1 MKRKLAILGA
11 ILLAAFI
18 FTYEGNAYQAHAL
31 DEEDLAWIAEAGQ
44 ALRQIVED
52 REVMALVYL
61 CDEYELRSD
70 ASEDSVAVVTVPS
83 GQMAEILDVTVDEDG
98 QVWEKVSTDMSGTDY
113 IGYVRRDYLACSDE
127 RFLEWE
133 EYYGMNPGGAAMLA
147 ADGQGNYADIEQ
159 FPAGYQAAL
168 KELKKKYPNWIF
180 VRYNTK
186 LDWNTVVTNEMQG
199 GRSLVSASS
208 PDWAKGDFYGAGW
221 YNASRQALEAYMDP
235 RNALREGAI
244 FQFEQLTYNETY
256 HTEEAVKAFLENTF
270 MNSSADAPG
279 TNMKFYH
286 IFYMIGQEENRKV
299 SPFHLAA
306 RVLQEQGKGTS
317 PIISGTVE
325 GYEGYYNYFNVGANG
340 KTTEDIIHNGLEYAK
355 NHEWKGAYFSILGGA
370 NLLTNSYIR
379 NGQDTLYLQKFN
391 VNKNSPYGLYQ
402 HQYMQ
407 NISAPTSEAA
417 NVFKLYSSAN
427 ALNNSFVFK
436 IPVYQNMTGEP
447 DPTPTPTVTPTPT
460 PTATPTATPTPTP
473 TATPTPTVT
482 PEPTVTPTPVP
493 STKITLEIPEGYD
506 DKVVYIDGI
515 KYAVQSKDGT
525 VTLELPDDTAGSAT
539 VMRYNAKG
547 VPVGMYVWT
556 LEYYDDA
563 YKVTAQPELTDL
575 LTYHGFSI
583 RITDKSGIRFKTGIS
598 ADLRKKLLQSGG
610 VDGYRLKEYGTL
622 IMTDANRKTYPM
634 VVGGQK
640 VLQGMAYGTDASG
653 TFKDSIYETV
663 DNRYRYTSVLV
674 GMPASQYKVDY
685 AFRGY
690 ATLTK
695 DGQDIT
701 IYGPTV
707 AKNIYSLAEQL
718 LQMKIYEEGSDADL
732 YLRKLIKDADKQ

>member
-186 LDWNTVVTNEMQG
+186 LDWNTAVTNEMQG

-447 DPTPTPTVTPTPT
+447 DPTPT

-732 YLRKLIKDADKQ
+732 YLRKLIQDADKQ

>member
-186 LDWNTVVTNEMQG
+186 LDWNTAVTNEMQG

-447 DPTPTPTVTPTPT
+447 DPTPTSTVTPTLT

-482 PEPTVTPTPVP
+482 PEPAVTPTPVP

-525 VTLELPDDTAGSAT
+525 VTMELPDDTAGSAT

-547 VPVGMYVWT
+547 VPVGMYVWI

>member
-18 FTYEGNAYQAHAL
+18 FTYEGNTYQAQAL

-44 ALRQIVED
+44 ALREIVED

-61 CDEYELRSD
+61 CDEYELRRE
-70 ASEDSVAVVTVPS
+70 ASEDGAAIVTVPS
-83 GQMAEILDVTVDEDG
+83 GQMVEILDVTVDEDG
-98 QVWEKVSTDMSGTDY
+98 QVWEKVSTDMSGTEY
-113 IGYVRRDYLACSDE
+113 VGYVRRDYLACSDE

-133 EYYGMNPGGAAMLA
+133 EFYGMNPGGTAMLA

-159 FPAGYQAAL
+159 FPAGYQPALTAL
-168 KELKKKYPNWIF
+168 KEKYPNWIF
-180 VRYNTK
+180 VRYNTE
-186 LDWNTVVTNEMQG
+186 LDWNTVITNELQG
-199 GRSLVSASS
+199 NRSQVSASS
-208 PDWAKGDFYGAGW
+208 PDWAKGDYYGAGW
-221 YNASRQALEAYMDP
+221 YNASREALEAYMDP

-244 FQFEQLTYNETY
+244 FQFEQLTYNESY
-256 HTEEAVKAFLENTF
+256 HTEEAMKTFLEDTF
-270 MNSSADAPG
+270 MNSSANAPG
-279 TNMKFYH
+279 TNMKFYY
-286 IFYMIGQEENRKV
+286 IFYMIGKEDCRRI

-317 PIISGTVE
+317 PIISGTVA
-325 GYEGYYNYFNVGANG
+325 GYEGYYNYFNVGASG
-340 KTTEDIIHNGLEYAK
+340 STTEEIIHSGLEYAK

-370 NLLTNSYIR
+370 NLLVNNYIS
-379 NGQDTLYLQKFN
+379 NGQDTLYLQKYN
-391 VNKNSPYGLYQ
+391 VYKNSPYGLYQ

-417 NVFKLYSSAN
+417 TVFKLYGSAGV
-427 ALNNSFVFK
+427 LDKSFVFK
-436 IPVYQNMTGEP
+436 IPVYENMPGEP
-447 DPTPTPTVTPTPT
+447 DPTPV
-460 PTATPTATPTPTP
+460 PTATPAP
-473 TATPTPTVT
+473 TATPKPDPTPV
-482 PEPTVTPTPVP
+482 PTPTPVP

-506 DKVVYIDGI
+506 DTIVYIDGI
-515 KYAVQSKDGT
+515 EYAVQAKNGI

-539 VMRYNAKG
+539 VMRYNTKG

-556 LEYYDDA
+556 LEYHDYA
-563 YKVTAQPELTDL
+563 YEVTAQPELTDL

-598 ADLRKKLLQSGG
+598 ADLRKKLLQKDG

-634 VVGGQK
+634 IVGGQK

-653 TFKDSIYETV
+653 IFKDSIYETV

-695 DGQDIT
+695 DGRDIT

-732 YLRKLIKDADKQ
+732 YLRKLIQDADKQ

>member
-1 MKRKLAILGA
+1 M
-11 ILLAAFI
+11 AFI
-18 FTYEGNAYQAHAL
+18 FTYEGNTYQAHAL

-61 CDEYELRSD
+61 CDEYKLHSD
-70 ASEDSVAVVTVPS
+70 ASEDSAAVVTVPS
-83 GQMAEILDVTVDEDG
+83 GQMVEILDVTVDEDG

-159 FPAGYQAAL
+159 FPAGYQPALTAL
-168 KELKKKYPNWIF
+168 KEKYPNWIF
-180 VRYNTK
+180 VRYNTE
-186 LDWNTVVTNEMQG
+186 LDWNTAVTNEMQG

-208 PDWAKGDFYGAGW
+208 PAWAKGDFYGAGW

-256 HTEEAVKAFLENTF
+256 HTEAALKSFLDNTF
-270 MNSSADAPG
+270 MNSSANAPG
-279 TNMKFYH
+279 TNMTFEY
-286 IFYMIGQEENRKV
+286 IFYMIGKEDCRKV

-340 KTTEDIIHNGLEYAK
+340 KKTEEIIRNGLEYAK
-355 NHEWKGAYFSILGGA
+355 ANEWKGAYFSILGGA
-370 NLLTNSYIR
+370 NLLADKYI
-379 NGQDTLYLQKFN
+379 NKGQDTPYLQKFN
-391 VNKNSPYGLYQ
+391 VNKNSAYGLYQ

-417 NVFKLYSSAN
+417 SVFRLYSSAN
-427 ALNNSFVFK
+427 ALGNSFVFR
-436 IPVYQNMTGEP
+436 IPVYENMPGEP
-447 DPTPTPTVTPTPT
+447 DPTPV
-460 PTATPTATPTPTP
+460 PTP
-473 TATPTPTVT
+473 TATPTPTLA
-482 PEPTVTPTPVP
+482 PTPTPVP

-506 DKVVYIDGI
+506 DTTVYIDGI
-515 KYAVQSKDGT
+515 EYEVQAENGVVS
-525 VTLELPDDTAGSAT
+525 LELPDDTAGSAT
-539 VMRYNAKG
+539 VMRYNEKG

-556 LEYYDDA
+556 LEYNDYA
-563 YKVTAQPELTDL
+563 YEVTAQPKLTDL

-598 ADLRKKLLQSGG
+598 ADLRKKLLQTDG

-653 TFKDSIYETV
+653 IFKDSIYETV

-690 ATLTK
+690 LTLTK
-695 DGQDIT
+695 DGRDIT

-718 LQMKIYEEGSDADL
+718 LRMKIYEEGSDADL
-732 YLRKLIKDADKQ
+732 YLRKLIQDADMQ

>member
-11 ILLAAFI
+11 ILLVAFI
-18 FTYEGNAYQAHAL
+18 FTYEGNTYQAHAL

-61 CDEYELRSD
+61 CDEYKLHSD
-70 ASEDSVAVVTVPS
+70 ASEDSAAVVTVPS
-83 GQMAEILDVTVDEDG
+83 GQMVEILDVTVDEDG

-159 FPAGYQAAL
+159 FPAGYQPALTAL
-168 KELKKKYPNWIF
+168 KEKYPNWIF
-180 VRYNTK
+180 VRYNTE
-186 LDWNTVVTNEMQG
+186 LDWNTAVTNEMQG

-208 PDWAKGDFYGAGW
+208 PAWAKGDFYGAGW

-256 HTEEAVKAFLENTF
+256 HTEAALKSFLDNTF
-270 MNSSADAPG
+270 MNSSANAPG
-279 TNMKFYH
+279 TNMTFEY
-286 IFYMIGQEENRKV
+286 IFYMIGKEDCRKV

-340 KTTEDIIHNGLEYAK
+340 KKTEEIIRNGLEYAK
-355 NHEWKGAYFSILGGA
+355 ANEWKGAYFSILGGA
-370 NLLTNSYIR
+370 NLLADKYI
-379 NGQDTLYLQKFN
+379 NKGQDTPYLQKFN
-391 VNKNSPYGLYQ
+391 VNKNSAYGLYQ

-417 NVFKLYSSAN
+417 SVFRLYSSAN
-427 ALNNSFVFK
+427 ALGNSFVFR
-436 IPVYQNMTGEP
+436 IPVYENMPGEP
-447 DPTPTPTVTPTPT
+447 DPTPV
-460 PTATPTATPTPTP
+460 PTP
-473 TATPTPTVT
+473 TATPTPTLA
-482 PEPTVTPTPVP
+482 PTPTPVP

-506 DKVVYIDGI
+506 DTTVYIDGI
-515 KYAVQSKDGT
+515 EYEVQAENGVVS
-525 VTLELPDDTAGSAT
+525 LELPDDTAGSAT
-539 VMRYNAKG
+539 VMRYNEKG

-556 LEYYDDA
+556 LEYNDYA
-563 YKVTAQPELTDL
+563 YEVTAQPKLTDL

-598 ADLRKKLLQSGG
+598 ADLRKKLLQTDG
-610 VDGYRLKEYGTL
+610 VDGYRLKEYWTL

-653 TFKDSIYETV
+653 IFKDSIYETV

-718 LQMKIYEEGSDADL
+718 LRMKIYEEGSDADL
-732 YLRKLIKDADKQ
+732 YLRKLIQDADMQ

>member
-1 MKRKLAILGA
+1 M
-11 ILLAAFI
+11 AFI
-18 FTYEGNAYQAHAL
+18 FTYEGNTYQAHAL

-61 CDEYELRSD
+61 CDEYKLHSD
-70 ASEDSVAVVTVPS
+70 ASEDSAAVVTVPS
-83 GQMAEILDVTVDEDG
+83 GQMVEILDVTVDEDG

-159 FPAGYQAAL
+159 FPAGYQPALTAL
-168 KELKKKYPNWIF
+168 KEKYPNWIF
-180 VRYNTK
+180 VRYNTE
-186 LDWNTVVTNEMQG
+186 LDWNTAVTNEMQG

-208 PDWAKGDFYGAGW
+208 PAWAKGDFYGAGW

-256 HTEEAVKAFLENTF
+256 HTEAALKSFLDNTF
-270 MNSSADAPG
+270 MNSSANAPG
-279 TNMKFYH
+279 TNMTFEY
-286 IFYMIGQEENRKV
+286 IFYMIGKEDCRKV

-340 KTTEDIIHNGLEYAK
+340 KKTEEIIRNGLEYAK
-355 NHEWKGAYFSILGGA
+355 ANEWKGAYFSILGGA
-370 NLLTNSYIR
+370 NLLADKYI
-379 NGQDTLYLQKFN
+379 NKGQDTPYLQKFN
-391 VNKNSPYGLYQ
+391 VNKNSAYGLYQ

-417 NVFKLYSSAN
+417 SVFRLYSSAN
-427 ALNNSFVFK
+427 ALGNSFVFR
-436 IPVYQNMTGEP
+436 IPVYENMPGEP
-447 DPTPTPTVTPTPT
+447 DPTPV
-460 PTATPTATPTPTP
+460 PTPTP
-473 TATPTPTVT
+473 TATPTPTPT
-482 PEPTVTPTPVP
+482 PAPTPIPVP

-506 DKVVYIDGI
+506 DTTVYIDGI
-515 KYAVQSKDGT
+515 EYAVQPKDGS
-525 VTLELPDDTAGSAT
+525 VALELPDETAGSAT
-539 VMRYNAKG
+539 VMRYNEKG
-547 VPVGMYVWT
+547 APVGMYVWT
-556 LEYYDDA
+556 LEYKDYA
-563 YKVTAQPELTDL
+563 YEVTAQPELTDL
-575 LTYHGFSI
+575 
-583 RITDKSGIRFKTGIS
+583 
-598 ADLRKKLLQSGG
+598 RKKLLQTDG

-653 TFKDSIYETV
+653 VFKDSIYETV

-718 LQMKIYEEGSDADL
+718 LRMKIYEEGSDADL
-732 YLRKLIKDADKQ
+732 YLRKLIQDADMQ

>member
-1 MKRKLAILGA
+1 M
-11 ILLAAFI
+11 AFI
-18 FTYEGNAYQAHAL
+18 FTYEGNTYQAHAL

-61 CDEYELRSD
+61 CDEYKLHSD
-70 ASEDSVAVVTVPS
+70 ASEDSAAVVTVPS
-83 GQMAEILDVTVDEDG
+83 GQMVEILDVTVDEDG

-159 FPAGYQAAL
+159 FPTGYQPALTAL
-168 KELKKKYPNWIF
+168 KEKYPNWIF
-180 VRYNTK
+180 VRYNTE
-186 LDWNTVVTNEMQG
+186 LDWNTAVTNEMQG

-208 PDWAKGDFYGAGW
+208 PAWAKGDFYGAGW

-256 HTEEAVKAFLENTF
+256 HTEAALKSFLDNTF
-270 MNSSADAPG
+270 MNSSANAPG
-279 TNMKFYH
+279 TNMTFEY
-286 IFYMIGQEENRKV
+286 IFYMIGKEDCRKV

-340 KTTEDIIHNGLEYAK
+340 KKTEEIIRNGLEYAK
-355 NHEWKGAYFSILGGA
+355 ANEWKGAYFSILGGA
-370 NLLTNSYIR
+370 NLLADKYI
-379 NGQDTLYLQKFN
+379 NKGQDTPYLQKFN
-391 VNKNSPYGLYQ
+391 VNKNSAYGLYQ

-417 NVFKLYSSAN
+417 SVFRLYSSAN
-427 ALNNSFVFK
+427 ALGNSFVFR
-436 IPVYQNMTGEP
+436 IPVYENMPGEP
-447 DPTPTPTVTPTPT
+447 DPTPVPTPT
-460 PTATPTATPTPTP
+460 PQPTSTPVP
-473 TATPTPTVT
+473 
-482 PEPTVTPTPVP
+482 TPTPVP

-506 DKVVYIDGI
+506 DTTVYIDGI
-515 KYAVQSKDGT
+515 EYAVQPKDGT
-525 VTLELPDDTAGSAT
+525 VTLELPDETAGSAT
-539 VMRYNAKG
+539 VMRYNEKG
-547 VPVGMYVWT
+547 APVGMYVWT
-556 LEYYDDA
+556 LEYKDYA
-563 YKVTAQPELTDL
+563 YEVTAQPKLTDL

-598 ADLRKKLLQSGG
+598 ADLRKKLLQTDG

-653 TFKDSIYETV
+653 IFKDSIYETV

-674 GMPASQYKVDY
+674 GMPANQYKVDY

-695 DGQDIT
+695 DERDIT
-701 IYGPTV
+701 IYGPVV

-718 LQMKIYEEGSDADL
+718 LRMKIYEEESDADL
-732 YLRKLIKDADKQ
+732 YLRKLIQDADKQ

>member
-18 FTYEGNAYQAHAL
+18 FTYEGNTYQAHAL

-61 CDEYELRSD
+61 CDEYELCSD
-70 ASEDSVAVVTVPS
+70 ASEDSAAVVTVPS
-83 GQMAEILDVTVDEDG
+83 GQMVEILDVTVDEDG
-98 QVWEKVSTDMSGTDY
+98 QVWEKVTTDMSGTDY

-133 EYYGMNPGGAAMLA
+133 EYYGMNPGGTAMLA

-159 FPAGYQAAL
+159 FPAGYQPALNAL
-168 KELKKKYPNWIF
+168 KEKYPNWIF
-180 VRYNTK
+180 VRYNTE
-186 LDWNTVVTNEMQG
+186 LDWNTAVTNEMQG

-256 HTEEAVKAFLENTF
+256 HTEAALKSFLDNTF
-270 MNSSADAPG
+270 MNSSANAPG
-279 TNMKFYH
+279 TNMTFEY
-286 IFYMIGQEENRKV
+286 IFYMIGKEDCRKV

-340 KTTEDIIHNGLEYAK
+340 KSTEEIIRNGLEYAK
-355 NHEWKGAYFSILGGA
+355 ANEWKGAYFSILGGA
-370 NLLTNSYIR
+370 NLLANKYI
-379 NGQDTLYLQKFN
+379 NKGQDTLYLQKFN
-391 VNKNSPYGLYQ
+391 VNKNSAYGLYQ

-417 NVFKLYSSAN
+417 SVFRLYSSAN
-427 ALNNSFVFK
+427 ALGNSFVFR
-436 IPVYQNMTGEP
+436 IPVYENMPGEP
-447 DPTPTPTVTPTPT
+447 DPTPVPTPTPTVTP
-460 PTATPTATPTPTP
+460 APTATPTPTP
-473 TATPTPTVT
+473 TPTPA
-482 PEPTVTPTPVP
+482 PTPTPVP

-506 DKVVYIDGI
+506 DTTVYIDGI
-515 KYAVQSKDGT
+515 EYAAQPKDGA
-525 VTLELPDDTAGSAT
+525 VALELSDDTAGSAT
-539 VMRYNAKG
+539 VMRYNEKG

-556 LEYYDDA
+556 LEYNDDA
-563 YKVTAQPELTDL
+563 YEVTAQPELTDL

-598 ADLRKKLLQSGG
+598 ADLRKKLLQTDG
-610 VDGYRLKEYGTL
+610 VEGYRLKEYGTL

-695 DGQDIT
+695 DGRDIT

>member
-18 FTYEGNAYQAHAL
+18 FTYEGNTYQAHAL

-61 CDEYELRSD
+61 CDEYKLHSD
-70 ASEDSVAVVTVPS
+70 ASEDSAAVVTVPS
-83 GQMAEILDVTVDEDG
+83 GQMVEILDVTVDEDG

-159 FPAGYQAAL
+159 FPAGYQPALTAL
-168 KELKKKYPNWIF
+168 KEKYPNWIF
-180 VRYNTK
+180 VRYNTQ
-186 LDWNTVVTNEMQG
+186 LDWNTAVTNEMQG
-199 GRSLVSASS
+199 GRSLVSARS
-208 PDWAKGDFYGAGW
+208 PEWAKGAYYGAGW
-221 YNASRQALEAYMDP
+221 YYATREVLEAYMDP

-256 HTEEAVKAFLENTF
+256 HTEAALKSFLDNTF
-270 MNSSADAPG
+270 MNSKANAPG
-279 TNMKFYH
+279 TNMTFEY
-286 IFYMIGQEENRKV
+286 IFYMIGKEDCRKV

-317 PIISGTVE
+317 VIISGTVA
-325 GYEGYYNYFNVGANG
+325 GYEGYYNYFNVGATG
-340 KTTEDIIHNGLEYAK
+340 KTTNEIIQNGLKYAK
-355 NHEWKGAYFSILGGA
+355 DHNWKGAYFSILGGSDLLA
-370 NLLTNSYIR
+370 NKYI
-379 NGQDTLYLQKFN
+379 NKGQDTLYLQKFN
-391 VNKNSPYGLYQ
+391 VNKNSAYGLYQ

-417 NVFKLYSSAN
+417 NVFKLYGSAN
-427 ALNNSFVFK
+427 ALGNSFVFR
-436 IPVYQNMTGEP
+436 IPVYENMPGEP
-447 DPTPTPTVTPTPT
+447 DPTPVPTATPKPTATPRPTPT
-460 PTATPTATPTPTP
+460 PKP
-473 TATPTPTVT
+473 
-482 PEPTVTPTPVP
+482 TPTPVP
-493 STKITLEIPEGYD
+493 TPTPEPTTWISLEIPEGYED
-506 DKVVYIDGI
+506 TIVYIDGI
-515 KYAVQSKDGT
+515 EYEVQAENGVVS
-525 VTLELPDDTAGSAT
+525 LELPDNTAGSAT
-539 VMRYNAKG
+539 VMRYNKKG
-547 VPVGMYVWT
+547 IPVGMYVWT
-556 LEYYDDA
+556 LEYRGYY

-583 RITDKSGIRFKTGIS
+583 RINDKPGIRVKTGIS
-598 ADLRKKLLQSGG
+598 AEARKKLLQREG
-610 VDGYRLKEYGTL
+610 VDGYRLKECGTL
-622 IMTDANRKTYPM
+622 IMTDNNQKTSPM
-634 VVGGQK
+634 LVGGQK
-640 VLQGMAYGTDASG
+640 VLQGVAYGIDESG
-653 TFKDSIYETV
+653 IFRNNIYETA

-674 GMPASQYKVDY
+674 GMPASEYKVDY
-685 AFRGY
+685 AFRSY
-690 ATLTK
+690 VILTK
-695 DGQDIT
+695 DGRDIT

-718 LQMKIYEEGSDADL
+718 LQMKAYKEGTDADL
-732 YLRKLIKDADKQ
+732 YLRNLIQDADK

>member
-1 MKRKLAILGA
+1 M
-11 ILLAAFI
+11 AFI
-18 FTYEGNAYQAHAL
+18 FTYEGNTYQAHAL

-61 CDEYELRSD
+61 CDEYKLHSD
-70 ASEDSVAVVTVPS
+70 ASEDSAAVVTVPS
-83 GQMAEILDVTVDEDG
+83 GQMVEILDVTVDEDG

-159 FPAGYQAAL
+159 FPAGYQPALTAL
-168 KELKKKYPNWIF
+168 KEKYPNWIF
-180 VRYNTK
+180 VRYNTE
-186 LDWNTVVTNEMQG
+186 LDWNTAVTNEMQG

-208 PDWAKGDFYGAGW
+208 PAWAKGDFYGAGW

-256 HTEEAVKAFLENTF
+256 HTEAALKSFLDNTF
-270 MNSSADAPG
+270 MNSSANAPG
-279 TNMKFYH
+279 TNMTFEY
-286 IFYMIGQEENRKV
+286 IFYMIGKEDCRKV

-340 KTTEDIIHNGLEYAK
+340 KKTEEIIRNGLEYAK
-355 NHEWKGAYFSILGGA
+355 ANEWKGAYFSILGGA
-370 NLLTNSYIR
+370 NLLADKYI
-379 NGQDTLYLQKFN
+379 NKGQDTPYLQKFN
-391 VNKNSPYGLYQ
+391 VNKNSAYGLYQ

-417 NVFKLYSSAN
+417 SVFRLYSSAN
-427 ALNNSFVFK
+427 ALGNSFVFR
-436 IPVYQNMTGEP
+436 IPVYENMPGEP
-447 DPTPTPTVTPTPT
+447 DPTPV
-460 PTATPTATPTPTP
+460 PTP
-473 TATPTPTVT
+473 TATPTPTLA
-482 PEPTVTPTPVP
+482 PTPTPVP

-506 DKVVYIDGI
+506 DTTVYIDGI
-515 KYAVQSKDGT
+515 EYEVQAENGVVS
-525 VTLELPDDTAGSAT
+525 LELPDDTAGSAT
-539 VMRYNAKG
+539 VMRYNEKG

-556 LEYYDDA
+556 LEYNDYA
-563 YKVTAQPELTDL
+563 YEVTAQPKLTDL

-598 ADLRKKLLQSGG
+598 ADLRKKLLQTDG
-610 VDGYRLKEYGTL
+610 VDGYRLKEYWTL

-653 TFKDSIYETV
+653 IFKDSIYETV

-718 LQMKIYEEGSDADL
+718 LRMKIYEEGSDADL
-732 YLRKLIKDADKQ
+732 YLRKLIQDADMQ